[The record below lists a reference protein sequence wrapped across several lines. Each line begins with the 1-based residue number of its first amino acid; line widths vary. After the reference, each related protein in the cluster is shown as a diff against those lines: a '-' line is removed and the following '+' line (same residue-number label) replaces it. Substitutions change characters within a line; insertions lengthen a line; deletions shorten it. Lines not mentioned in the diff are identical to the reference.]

1 MSTTTNNFNQLL
13 VEHLALGRQYS
24 AVQQRCSDLISLQQA
39 QINALQA
46 KAMRLRAAIIL
57 RETQLSLAREASIEL
72 THQIIASAVDNHR
85 LEASLKAADLV
96 ICQTGCLSHGAY
108 WRVQDHCKRTGKSC
122 VLVENPE
129 AVRIVRIH
137 TPKSIEQMSSKT

>member
-1 MSTTTNNFNQLL
+1 MTTNTNNFNQLL
-13 VEHLALGRQYS
+13 AEHLALGRQYS

-57 RETQLSLAREASIEL
+57 RDTQLALVRDWQAESAP
-72 THQIIASAVDNHR
+72 QISAGTVNDNG

-96 ICQTGCLSHGAY
+96 ICQTGCLSHGTY
-108 WRVQDHCKRTGKSC
+108 WRVQDHCKRTGKAC
-122 VLVENPE
+122 VLVDNPE

-137 TPKSIEQMSSKT
+137 SPPINEKMNSNT